1 MKNLL
6 EYLKKSRVFLET
18 SELTGRGEKCLVS
31 GGDAPF
37 FSYLIAGLFERLKKN
52 LLVVLPEE
60 QAAEI
65 FARDVAVFAGG
76 DCVQFLPA
84 PELFAGETENLSAV
98 MFERVSVLTRI
109 AAAKKPLILVS
120 QPAGLL
126 IKKISSLREFADA
139 AVCVGTG
146 GILRRDAFLER
157 LLGYGYD
164 EADVVEQPG
173 EFARRGG
180 IVDVFPPDAEF
191 PVRVEF
197 LGNRINSV
205 RKFQPAGQLSFE
217 KIKGFTLLS
226 LNEKFV
232 GGTADSDAAEEL
244 NPACTFFVEPERF
257 YSSPLFA
264 ELKNR
269 RLLDEKCLNA
279 ALESASILQKN
290 ITTFSPASVSFSP
303 GGEGQDEGEME
314 RSNVS
319 RKHFHF
325 NVFPAS
331 ERFRVEQTVVW
342 NPYPEESIAVYSDN
356 TAQET
361 RLKEILLKNKV
372 GIADVSF
379 RTGALSAGFSF
390 PEANLTVVSNDELFS
405 RYRVRRPSLKYRQ
418 ESVPLSSYS
427 EIREGDYVVHYN
439 EGIGR
444 FAGMEKL
451 AAGGSDKEE
460 EFAVIEYEG
469 GDKLYVPLGEVA
481 LVHKY
486 AGEGI
491 PRLSILGGK
500 TWLKVRDRVKNAI
513 RDMASDLYHLYL
525 ERKKEKGT
533 GFPQDDE
540 FQREF
545 EESFI
550 YRETDDQLKVTEEV
564 KADMVSDGIM
574 DRLICGDSGYGKTEV
589 ALRAACKA
597 VVGGKQAVVLV
608 PTTVLA
614 LQHFLTFKE
623 RFADFPVRVEMLSRL
638 VPRARQAE
646 ILKDLREGKVDI
658 AIGTHRLI
666 QDDVKFKNPGL
677 LIVDEEQRFGVAHK
691 EKLKKRF
698 SRIDALTLTAT
709 PIPRTLYMA
718 MSGLRDISVIE
729 TPPRGR
735 MSVVTYAG
743 RYSDQLVREA
753 VLRELERKGQVFY
766 LHNFIYDIDRVR
778 ARLQEML
785 PFAKIEAAHGRMEP
799 EKLAAIMKRFAD
811 GETDVLVATT
821 IVENGIDVP
830 RANTLIVDNAH
841 RFGLADLYQL
851 RGRVGRYKWRA
862 YAYFLIPDHVY
873 LTETAKERLAS
884 LQELNKPGS
893 GYRVALKDLEIRGAG
908 NVLGRQ
914 QHGFIEQVGFNLYV
928 QFWKEVV
935 GELKGGK
942 PEVVSRPS
950 VNAEI
955 PPDYIENPSLRLYV
969 YKKLAAVK
977 TRKEAELLL
986 EELEDRF
993 GPVPAFLVSKLKK
1006 GGVADIL

>member
-1 MKNLL
+1 MENLL
-6 EYLKKSRVFLET
+6 SFLER
-18 SELTGRGEKCLVS
+18 SKIFEEIGELAGRMQKCIVTGGEPS
-31 GGDAPF
+31 F
-37 FSYLIAGLFERLKKN
+37 FSYLTAGLFKQINKS
-52 LLVVLPEE
+52 LLVILPEE
-60 QAAEI
+60 QSAEI
-65 FARDVAVFAGG
+65 FSRDAAVFAGES
-76 DCVQFLPA
+76 CIKFLPA
-84 PELFAGETENLSAV
+84 PELFAGETETLSAV
-98 MFERVSVLTRI
+98 MFERVTALTEISRQT
-109 AAAKKPLILVS
+109 KPFILVS

-126 IKKISSLREFADA
+126 IKKIPSLKEFSDA
-139 AVCVGTG
+139 AVSVNAGSN
-146 GILRRDAFLER
+146 LRRDMLLDR
-157 LLGYGYD
+157 LLSYGYD
-164 EADVVEQPG
+164 EAELVEQPG

-180 IVDVFPPDAEF
+180 IVDVFPPDREF
-191 PVRVEF
+191 PVRIEF
-197 LGNRINSV
+197 LGNKVNSI

-217 KIKGFTLLS
+217 KIKGLALLP

-232 GGTADSDAAEEL
+232 GDIADRDIMGEL
-244 NPACTFFVEPERF
+244 GNPLTFFIEPGRF
-257 YSSPLFA
+257 YGSPVFA

-269 RLLDEKCLNA
+269 RLLDKERLDTCLDA
-279 ALESASILQKN
+279 ASILQKN
-290 ITTFSPASVSFSP
+290 ITAVPK
-303 GGEGQDEGEME
+303 GM
-314 RSNVS
+314 
-319 RKHFHF
+319 KHFHF
-325 NVFPAS
+325 NVFPAL
-331 ERFRVEQTVVW
+331 ERFRVEKGVIWNAYPGEKVVV
-342 NPYPEESIAVYSDN
+342 SSDN

-361 RLKEILLKNKV
+361 RLKEILTRNNV
-372 GIADVSF
+372 NTAVMSF

-390 PEANLTVVSNDELFS
+390 PESNLTVVSNDELFS
-405 RYRVRRPSLKYRQ
+405 RYRVRRPSLKYHQ
-418 ESVPLSSYS
+418 ESIPLSSYS
-427 EIREGDYVVHYN
+427 EIKAGDYVVHYN

-444 FAGMEKL
+444 FRGMERL
-451 AAGGSDKEE
+451 AAGGSKEEE

-469 GDKLYVPLGEVA
+469 GDKLYVPLGEVS

-486 AGEGI
+486 VGEGT
-491 PRLSILGGK
+491 PRLSPLGGK
-500 TWLKVRDRVKNAI
+500 TWLKVRDKVKNAI

-525 ERKKEKGT
+525 ERKKEKGIA
-533 GFPQDDE
+533 FIQDDE

-550 YRETDDQLKVTEEV
+550 YRETEDQLKVTEEV
-564 KADMVSDGIM
+564 KTDMVSDGIM

-597 VVGGKQAVVLV
+597 VLSGRQTVVLV

-614 LQHFLTFKE
+614 LQHFLTFAE

-638 VPRARQAE
+638 VPRPRQAE
-646 ILKDLREGKVDI
+646 ILKDLNEGKVDI
-658 AIGTHRLI
+658 VIGTHRLL
-666 QDDVKFKNPGL
+666 QDDVKFRNPGL

-709 PIPRTLYMA
+709 PIPRTLYMT

-729 TPPRGR
+729 TPPQGR

-743 RYSDQLVREA
+743 RYSDQLVKEA

-778 ARLQEML
+778 TRLQEML
-785 PFAKIEAAHGRMEP
+785 PFARIEAAHGRMEP
-799 EKLAAIMKRFAD
+799 EQLAAIMKRFAD

-821 IVENGIDVP
+821 IVENGIDIP
-830 RANTLIVDNAH
+830 RANTLVVDNAH

-873 LTETAKERLAS
+873 LTGTAKERLAS

-893 GYRVALKDLEIRGAG
+893 GYTVALKDLEIRGAG

-928 QFWKEVV
+928 QFWKDVV
-935 GELKGGK
+935 GDLKGSN
-942 PEVVSRPS
+942 PEVVSQPAVS
-950 VNAEI
+950 AEI
-955 PPDYIENPSLRLYV
+955 PQDYIENPSLRLYV
-969 YKKLAAVK
+969 YKKLAAVRTK
-977 TRKEAELLL
+977 KEAKLLL

-993 GPVPAFLVSKLKK
+993 GPPPSPLSE
-1006 GGVADIL
+1006 ILT